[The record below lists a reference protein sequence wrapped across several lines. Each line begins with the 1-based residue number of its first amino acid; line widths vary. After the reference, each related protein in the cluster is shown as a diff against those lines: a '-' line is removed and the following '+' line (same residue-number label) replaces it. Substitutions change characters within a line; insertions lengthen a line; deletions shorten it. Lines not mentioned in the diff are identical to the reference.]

1 MQREVAKGLK
11 GGFLKWLDVT
21 SKNLSGDVFDTD
33 NLAGIITELK
43 QKSENF
49 PEIHSLV
56 CTFDLKG
63 VYEANSA
70 CVKLFDDARVVAQ
83 HLKKLADVPKSRF
96 ALINATRWHSS
107 VYVAYKFLLE
117 RLYDVIQWLHEE
129 DPVHTLPKSG
139 KDLLELLDTTQKV
152 ELVKQQLEAYVDV
165 YGPLAAHM
173 NRISDG
179 SRAFPVAVEIYTMET
194 NLTHQYTRK
203 LDALKIHGDESWRKV
218 LLERIVDGL
227 AYLPDRG
234 DCLDMWKAIR
244 SLDPRRI
251 RTSPHLMRPSLQ
263 RRSSNFPRKSGLSTS
278 SWLEIRSLTLKTS
291 HASGSYQQ

>member
-1 MQREVAKGLK
+1 M
-11 GGFLKWLDVT
+11 
-21 SKNLSGDVFDTD
+21 
-33 NLAGIITELK
+33 
-43 QKSENF
+43 
-49 PEIHSLV
+49 
-56 CTFDLKG
+56 
-63 VYEANSA
+63 
-70 CVKLFDDARVVAQ
+70 
-83 HLKKLADVPKSRF
+83 
-96 ALINATRWHSS
+96 
-107 VYVAYKFLLE
+107 YVAYQFLLE

-263 RRSSNFPRKSGLSTS
+263 RRSSTFPRKSGLSTS